1 MNEIKEYVVD
11 GFKWEKK
18 EGVIEEEKM
27 SDVRLKIYDVKI
39 KKDEIKRGGGKI
51 IKKNRSCL

>member
-1 MNEIKEYVVD
+1 MD